1 MKCKT
6 WTCSLEITP
15 GPQNLHSTQVF
26 IKLLPIPWVGRF
38 YTEEVR
44 RSAVATFLTT
54 APINF
59 YSSIFEDMFYLLGLR
74 LPPPLCLEC
83 DADFSKDLL
92 AAWSL
97 CLYVEPEETE
107 LLVCTFLADF
117 PISVPHSMHLPLLC
131 PSLNL
136 DAHLSS
142 PSPIVYGF
150 FSFPF
155 SCLFIWKAKQEEQS
169 RWFYELV
176 NGALIIFVLFHVNN

>member
-6 WTCSLEITP
+6 WTCSLEITQ

-44 RSAVATFLTT
+44 WCAVATFLTT

-59 YSSIFEDMFYLLGLR
+59 YSSIFWGHVLFIR
-74 LPPPLCLEC
+74 PVSPPPFCLEC

-97 CLYVEPEETE
+97 CLKS
-107 LLVCTFLADF
+107 LRRQSFL
-117 PISVPHSMHLPLLC
+117 SVPFWLIFPFHTFPHSIHLPLLC

-150 FSFPF
+150 FFFLP
-155 SCLFIWKAKQEEQS
+155 I
-169 RWFYELV
+169 
-176 NGALIIFVLFHVNN
+176 

>member
-44 RSAVATFLTT
+44 WSAVATFLTT

-59 YSSIFEDMFYLLGLR
+59 YSSIFEGMFYLLDLH
-74 LPPPLCLEC
+74 LPPPLFRMWCWLLQGSASCLEP
-83 DADFSKDLL
+83 LP
-92 AAWSL
+92 
-97 CLYVEPEETE
+97 VESEETE
-107 LLVCTFLADF
+107 LLVCTFLTDF
-117 PISVPHSMHLPLLC
+117 PILVPHSIHLPLLC

-136 DAHLSS
+136 DALLSS

-155 SCLFIWKAKQEEQS
+155 SCLFIWKATQEEQS